1 MYLWILQMQTM
12 KLSDIHACVIVP
24 TYNNEKTLG
33 RVLEKVLDFGEGREV
48 IVVNDGSTDSTAE
61 ILSGFGNR
69 ITLLENEKNSGKGFS
84 LRKGFLKAIEL
95 GFENAVTI
103 DSDGQHYPEDIAL
116 MIDCALKNPGALIMG
131 SRNMEQEGIPG
142 KSSFGNKFSN
152 FWFRIETGINLPDTQ
167 TGFRLYPLEKLKGM
181 RLYTSKFELEI
192 EVIVRMAWK
201 KTQFIPLPVRVLYD
215 MDERVSHFRPGPDFF
230 RISVLNTVLVAFTLL
245 YHLPRRL
252 LAKNIWKLIKEEAV
266 KPEETNFMKALSLG
280 FGCFMGIFPIWGFQL
295 LVGIPLSILFRMNK
309 VLFIAAANIS
319 FPPMI
324 PFIIY
329 GSVLI
334 GQKMIPGELTAKPAE
349 LFSLANIH
357 DNFMQYLVGAVA
369 LSVIGFVVFFA
380 VSFVLLK
387 IFRKEPPKQAEA

>member
-1 MYLWILQMQTM
+1 M

-33 RVLEKVLDFGEGREV
+33 RVLEKVLDFGSGREV
-48 IVVNDGSTDSTAE
+48 IVINDGSTDTTAD
-61 ILSGFGNR
+61 ILREFGDR
-69 ITLLENEKNSGKGFS
+69 ITLLENPKNSGKGFS
-84 LRKGFLKAIEL
+84 LRKGFQKAIEL
-95 GFENAVTI
+95 GFENAITI
-103 DSDGQHYPEDIAL
+103 DSDGQHYPEDITL
-116 MIDCALKNPGALIMG
+116 MIECAAGNPGALIMG
-131 SRNMEQEGIPG
+131 SRNMEHESVPG

-152 FWFRIETGINLPDTQ
+152 FWFKIETGIALPDTQ
-167 TGFRLYPLEKLKGM
+167 TGFRLYPLEKLKNI

-230 RISVLNTVLVAFTLL
+230 RISVLNTVLVFFTLL
-245 YHLPRRL
+245 YHMPRRL
-252 LAKNIWKLIKEEAV
+252 LAKNLWKLIKEEAV
-266 KPEETNFMKALSLG
+266 KPEETNLMKALSLG

-329 GSVLI
+329 GSVLV
-334 GQKMIPGELTAKPAE
+334 GQQVIPGKITSKSAD
-349 LFSLANIH
+349 LFSLENIH
-357 DNFMQYLVGAVA
+357 DNLFQYLVGAVI
-369 LSVIGFVVFFA
+369 LSVIGFVVFF
-380 VSFVLLK
+380 VTSFILLK
-387 IFRKEPPKQAEA
+387 LFRKEPVNRG